1 MFKSFQT
8 WTTTI
13 VDFWKGGILKSME
26 YCMFREF
33 LNKHWEFENSGGMEG
48 W

>member
-26 YCMFREF
+26 YRMFREF